1 MATRKPLVKI
11 DGKTRQLPAGDT
23 LPPQAPAAHTHAV
36 GDVSGLGTAAT
47 SNIGVSKGQ
56 VAVNTANGPASVS
69 FSGTLQSDTG
79 GYNTA
84 NGYAAL
90 YANTTGNSNTANGYV
105 ALYANTTGNSNTAIG
120 YATLYANTTGN
131 SNTAIGYAS
140 LNYNTTG
147 NSNTAMGINAI
158 RFTTFSGEAT
168 AWNYCVAIGVD
179 SRVAAYNATNEIV
192 IGWQCHGNGSN
203 TATIGNVD
211 TTLFVARGSTLRL
224 TASKTPA
231 SASAP
236 GTAGDMCWD
245 SSYFYVCVATNTWKR
260 VALASW

>member
-1 MATRKPLVKI
+1 MAERKPVVLVGGQLKE
-11 DGKTRQLPAGDT
+11 LPAGDT
-23 LPPQAPAAHTHAV
+23 LPPQAPAAHSHAV

-47 SNIGVSKGQ
+47 ANLGTSKGQ
-56 VAVNTANGPASVS
+56 VAVNTANGPSS
-69 FSGTLQSDTG
+69 LSYSGTLQSDTA

-84 NGYAAL
+84 
-90 YANTTGNSNTANGYV
+90 T
-105 ALYANTTGNSNTAIG
+105 
-120 YATLYANTTGN
+120 
-131 SNTAIGYAS
+131 GYAS
-140 LNYNTTG
+140 LYNNTTG
-147 NSNTAMGINAI
+147 YFNTATGYASLYNNATGYFNTASGANAL
-158 RFTTFSGEAT
+158 RFTTSGADAT
-168 AWNYCVAIGVD
+168 ACNCCVAIGVD
-179 SRVAAYNATNEIV
+179 ARVSAYSATNEIV
-192 IGWQCHGNGSN
+192 IGWQCHGSGSN